1 MAGTGA
7 RPAISANITWISFA
21 PITFTVFTDTCTMT
35 GDLVSAAAESTAS
48 MVTQSTM
55 LNAPTP

>member
-1 MAGTGA
+1 MGT
-7 RPAISANITWISFA
+7 RPAISSNMTRISLA
-21 PITFTVFTDTCTMT
+21 PITLTVLTETCTMT
-35 GDLVSAAAESTAS
+35 GELVSAAAESTAS